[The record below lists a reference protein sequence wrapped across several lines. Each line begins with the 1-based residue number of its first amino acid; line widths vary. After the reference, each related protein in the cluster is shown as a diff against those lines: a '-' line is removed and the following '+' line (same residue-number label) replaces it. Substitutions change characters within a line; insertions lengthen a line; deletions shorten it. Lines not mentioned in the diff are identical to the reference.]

1 MNKHITTA
9 LSLLVLA
16 CAPSCSAGTNT
27 ADSNSVEAANH
38 SAGDNATHDNAGAD
52 IPLGARAIIESYPQF
67 FGQDAW
73 QNGMLVWKDGTKT
86 VYDDKRAKDHQE
98 RLDQADPEDMFH
110 DVYDASLS
118 PELPYLHDPGRSR
131 NDAMFMKMYGNS
143 AAAVQKNLTTVK
155 WFGQNL
161 RVHSANGMDKA
172 LRAVAD
178 ELAKHP
184 QLRKYLKSSGTFYW
198 RQVRGAKRM
207 SAHSY
212 GIAIDIGVDHSAFWQ
227 WKNPRATETSRIKY
241 SNSFPMELVKI
252 FEKHGFIWGGA
263 WYHYD
268 TMHFEYRPEIIR
280 YAQLFKDANK
290 NKGTEKQAAK
300 K

>member
-1 MNKHITTA
+1 MNKFAVTVLTP
-9 LSLLVLA
+9 LLLVFGA
-16 CAPSCSAGTNT
+16 TNCSAGQNP
-27 ADSNSVEAANH
+27 DSAAKTDK
-38 SAGDNATHDNAGAD
+38 AAAPAAAAD
-52 IPLGARAIIESYPQF
+52 IPAGARAIIESYPDF
-67 FGQDAW
+67 FGENAW
-73 QNGMLVWKDGTKT
+73 QKGTLVWKDGTKT
-86 VYDDKRAKDHQE
+86 VYDDGREKSHQQL
-98 RLDQADPEDMFH
+98 LDEADPEDMFH
-110 DVYDASLS
+110 FVYDAGLS
-118 PELPYLHDPGRSR
+118 PDIPYLHDPGRSR

-143 AAAVQKNLTTVK
+143 AAAVQRNLVTVK

-161 RVHSANGMDKA
+161 RVPSVNGVDKA

-184 QLRKYLKSSGTFYW
+184 ELKKYLKSSGTFYW

-212 GIAIDIGVDHSAFWQ
+212 GIAIDIGVNHSAFWQ
-227 WKNPRATETSRIKY
+227 WKNPRATETSHIKY

-280 YAQLFKDANK
+280 YAELMR
-290 NKGTEKQAAK
+290 AAK
-300 K
+300 PAKDEPKTKK

>member
-1 MNKHITTA
+1 MNKFAVTVLTP
-9 LSLLVLA
+9 LLLVFGA
-16 CAPSCSAGTNT
+16 TNCSAGQNPE
-27 ADSNSVEAANH
+27 SAAKTDK
-38 SAGDNATHDNAGAD
+38 AAAPAAAAD
-52 IPLGARAIIESYPQF
+52 IPAGAHAIIESYPDF
-67 FGQDAW
+67 FGENAW
-73 QNGMLVWKDGTKT
+73 QKGTLVWKDGTKT
-86 VYDDKRAKDHQE
+86 VYDDGREKSHQQL
-98 RLDQADPEDMFH
+98 LDEADPEDMFH
-110 DVYDASLS
+110 FVYDAGLS
-118 PELPYLHDPGRSR
+118 PDIPYLHDPGRSR

-143 AAAVQKNLTTVK
+143 AAAVQRNLVTVK

-161 RVHSANGMDKA
+161 RVPSVNGVDKA

-184 QLRKYLKSSGTFYW
+184 ELKKYLKSSGTFYW

-212 GIAIDIGVDHSAFWQ
+212 GIAIDIGVNHSAFWQ
-227 WKNPRATETSRIKY
+227 WKNPRATETSHIKY

-280 YAQLFKDANK
+280 YAELMR
-290 NKGTEKQAAK
+290 AAK
-300 K
+300 PAKDEPKTKK